1 MEHIRSQIDEEL
13 LKPRLDKVRLLQI
26 LTNLTLQIEKGVN
39 VTVSGDAGP
48 QGVTGEDGREGEQGP
63 RGLRGPEGICKCN
76 ITKEAVPKVD
86 EAVAV
91 TPVKKVVAVTPVKE
105 AAVATQVKKT
115 VIKKKVVS

>member
-1 MEHIRSQIDEEL
+1 MEDIRSQIDEEL

-48 QGVTGEDGREGEQGP
+48 QGLTGEDGREGEQGP

-76 ITKEAVPKVD
+76 ITKEAVPKAQ
-86 EAVAV
+86 EAV
-91 TPVKKVVAVTPVKE
+91 VATPVKE